1 MIFNLPHLTTDR
13 LVLKLATQRE
23 ATAILNFYMENSE
36 FLEPFEPAR
45 AEEFYTLEF
54 WREQGE
60 KSVIEFNYQ
69 QSVKLCLSTQT
80 HPDRVIGKINFTQ
93 MQFGVAYTSL
103 LGYSLAASEQG
114 KGYMTEA
121 LRTAIGYMF
130 DQFNLHRIM
139 ANYMPR
145 NERSG
150 KVLRRLGFVV
160 EGYARDYLLINHKW
174 EDHILTSLINPHW
187 Q

>member
-1 MIFNLPHLTTDR
+1 MTFNLPQLTTDR
-13 LVLKLATQRE
+13 LLLRLATQKD
-23 ATAILNFYMENSE
+23 AAAILTYYVDNSA
-36 FLEPFEPAR
+36 FLEPFEPER
-45 AEEFYTLEF
+45 TEEFYTLEF
-54 WREQGE
+54 WREQGA

-69 QSVKLCLSTQT
+69 QSVKLCMFTQT
-80 HPDRVIGKINFTQ
+80 HPDQVIGKINFTQ
-93 MQFGVAYTSL
+93 MQFGVSHTSL
-103 LGYSLAASEQG
+103 LGYSLAESEQG

-121 LRTAIGYMF
+121 LNTAIGYMF

-145 NERSG
+145 NERSA

-160 EGYARDYLLINHKW
+160 EGYARDYLLINRKW